1 MKELDIEE
9 NEESEIRIG
18 DFVINLSL
26 TPEKDLMAS
35 FARDQDPSEDNPDS
49 PESPNGAFEDFV
61 FSRKNIHDYE

>member
-1 MKELDIEE
+1 MKNIDG

-26 TPEKDLMAS
+26 TPEKDLMVS
-35 FARDQDPSEDNPDS
+35 FARNQDPSEDNPDS

>member
-1 MKELDIEE
+1 MKDIELDDNDQSI
-9 NEESEIRIG
+9 ITIG

-26 TPEKDLMAS
+26 NDEKDLVAS

>member
-1 MKELDIEE
+1 MKNIDG
-9 NEESEIRIG
+9 NKESEIRIG

-35 FARDQDPSEDNPDS
+35 FARNQDPSEDNPDS